1 MILSDLRDY
10 LRQRGQASLQD
21 MALHF
26 DADPEALKGMLEHWI
41 RKGKVTRQT
50 AKASCGDSC
59 TQCDPAT
66 VEIYV
71 WGRQQQPTETVIP
84 VQNLGCSRS

>member
-26 DADPEALKGMLEHWI
+26 DADPDALRGMLEQWI
-41 RKGKVTRQT
+41 RKGKVSRRS

-59 TQCDPAT
+59 TQCDPAS

-71 WGRQQQPTETVIP
+71 WGTEASGTETVIP
-84 VQNLGCSRS
+84 VQNIGCSRS

>member
-10 LRQRGQASLQD
+10 LRQREQASLQD

-59 TQCDPAT
+59 TQCDPAS

-71 WGRQQQPTETVIP
+71 WGKQQQPGETVIP
-84 VQNLGCSRS
+84 VQNLGCSKR

>member
-10 LRQRGQASLQD
+10 LRERGQASLQD

-26 DADPEALKGMLEHWI
+26 DADPEALRGMLETWI
-41 RKGKVTRQT
+41 RKGKVSRYS

-59 TQCDPAT
+59 TQCDPAS
-66 VEIYV
+66 VEIYS
-71 WGRQQQPTETVIP
+71 WGRQPAQGETIIP
-84 VQNLGCSRS
+84 IENIGCSRR

>member
-26 DADPEALKGMLEHWI
+26 DADPEALRGMLEHWI

-71 WGRQQQPTETVIP
+71 WGRQQQPAETVIP
-84 VQNLGCSRS
+84 VQNLGCSRN

>member
-1 MILSDLRDY
+1 MILSELRDY
-10 LRQRGQASLQD
+10 LRERGQASLQD

-26 DADPEALKGMLEHWI
+26 DTDPDALRGMLEQWI
-41 RKGKVTRQT
+41 RKGKVSRRS

-59 TQCDPAT
+59 SQCDPAS

-71 WGRQQQPTETVIP
+71 WGSEPQSVQNVIP
-84 VQNLGCSRS
+84 VQNLGCSRD

>member
-1 MILSDLRDY
+1 MILSQLRDY
-10 LRQRGQASLQD
+10 LQQRGQASLQD

-26 DADPEALKGMLEHWI
+26 DAEPDALRGMLEQWM
-41 RKGKVTRQT
+41 RKGKVSRRN

-59 TQCDPAT
+59 TQCDPAS

-71 WGRQQQPTETVIP
+71 WGKETQTTETVIP
-84 VQNLGCSRS
+84 VQNLGCSKD